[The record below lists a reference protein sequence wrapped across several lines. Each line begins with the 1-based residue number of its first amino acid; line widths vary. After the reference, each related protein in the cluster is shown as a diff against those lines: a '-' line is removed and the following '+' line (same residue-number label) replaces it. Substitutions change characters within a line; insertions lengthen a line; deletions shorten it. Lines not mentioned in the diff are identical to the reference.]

1 MAALG
6 AARGAVLVAAH
17 ANTLQTCSDVVRL
30 IGRWLA
36 RATTSSAE
44 PAFAGVADLADKAG
58 AYTEDAAIAGLVAG
72 VLVAAA
78 WATGLLRS
86 VDAPP
91 PDLPAP
97 QADAKG
103 KGPMQRLRDRV
114 LKDRA

>member
-1 MAALG
+1 M
-6 AARGAVLVAAH
+6 RI
-17 ANTLQTCSDVVRL
+17 TLQTYSDVVRL
-30 IGRWLA
+30 IGRSFA
-36 RATTSSAE
+36 RATTFSSE

-78 WATGLLRS
+78 WGTGLLRS

-97 QADAKG
+97 QADVKD